1 MANKIIK
8 YNLTSSGTIPTFIVD
23 GGYFAKTNSNASP
36 RDWDFIG
43 VTSNGSSEEG
53 LGVLANQAAVKTY
66 LDTYTSDWTIPDPDD
81 IGGNAF
87 ATVAF
92 NQTAAAAVILAKKIN

>member
-8 YNLTSSGTIPTFIVD
+8 YNLTSSGTTPTFIED
-23 GGYFAKTNSNASP
+23 GGYFLKANSNTP
-36 RDWDFIG
+36 PQDWDMIG
-43 VTSNGSSEEG
+43 TTVDGSSEEG

-81 IGGNAF
+81 IED
-87 ATVAF
+87 TVAF
-92 NQTAAAAVILAKKIN
+92 NQTAAAAVIWAKKIN